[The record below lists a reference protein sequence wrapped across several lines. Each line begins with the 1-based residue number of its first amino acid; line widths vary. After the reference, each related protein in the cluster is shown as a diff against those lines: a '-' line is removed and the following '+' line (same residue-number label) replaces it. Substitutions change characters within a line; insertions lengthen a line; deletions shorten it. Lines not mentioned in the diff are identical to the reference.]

1 MTPPPTFTPAPRRVH
16 RKRRAA
22 TKAPPAALTLL
33 EAAYDEVA
41 QTLRLTFDRA
51 IDVAGLAAGQLVVSD
66 GVMTGTQY
74 EGAGPGT
81 LDGPAAVVIA
91 LLELGPWENPGTT
104 LTATAGTGIVA
115 VDDGGT
121 WSGVTD
127 LQLPF
132 P

>member
-1 MTPPPTFTPAPRRVH
+1 MTNPPTITPAPRRVH

-22 TKAPPAALTLL
+22 AKAPAAALTLL
-33 EAAYDEVA
+33 EAAFDEVA

-66 GVMTGTQY
+66 GSMTGTQY

-91 LLELGPWENPGTT
+91 LLELGPTEDPGTL
-104 LTATAGTGIVA
+104 LTAGPANGIVA
-115 VDDGGT
+115 IDDGGT
-121 WSGVTD
+121 WAGATD
-127 LQLPF
+127 LPLPF